1 MTFATETFLP
11 TAATEPMQII
21 LPFGLIGLGEL
32 REFDL
37 QPIDGSWP
45 FLNLRSRG
53 DLEIEF
59 LAIEAQNA
67 VSDYA
72 VELGDDEARELDL
85 TTPDEALIVNI
96 VTIHSNRPQFVT
108 VNLAGP
114 IVVNRRTLL
123 GRQIVLGGADKFS
136 TVHPIIDERVKPQRR
151 SVG

>member
-11 TAATEPMQII
+11 TAVSEPMQII

-37 QPIDGSWP
+37 QPIAESWP
-45 FLNLRSRG
+45 FLFLRSRG
-53 DLEIEF
+53 PLEIEF

-72 VELGDDEARELDL
+72 IELGDEESRELDL
-85 TTPDEALIVNI
+85 TTPDEALILNI
-96 VTIHSNRPQFVT
+96 VTVHSNRPQFVT

-123 GRQIVLGGADKFS
+123 GRQVVLSGSAKFS
-136 TVHPIIDERVKPQRR
+136 TVHPIIDERGRK
-151 SVG
+151 SASLS